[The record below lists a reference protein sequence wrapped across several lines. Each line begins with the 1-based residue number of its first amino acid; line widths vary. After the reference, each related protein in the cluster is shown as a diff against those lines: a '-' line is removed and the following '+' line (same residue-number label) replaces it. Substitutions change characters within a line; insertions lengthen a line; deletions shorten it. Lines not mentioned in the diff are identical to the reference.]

1 MKIIFIAE
9 NDGQTEIINIP
20 VVQNVEP
27 IVCDTTDEEFT
38 TIDGKTLNLIGGKG
52 LRKFSFSSFF
62 PSKLYSF
69 VSFLNFR
76 EPKHYIKFFEKYRDL
91 KLPVR
96 VIIIDK
102 FSVTLNMLCRYNFS
116 YTLRD
121 RAGDVPYTLD
131 ITEYIIPPN
140 KTTAPV
146 EANKPNNTNTKDKI
160 NVTNDKKTKIKNK
173 VKANANK
180 KPKK

>member
-1 MKIIFIAE
+1 MKIIFIGE
-9 NDGQTEIINIP
+9 NEGQIEVINIP
-20 VVQNVEP
+20 VVQNIEP
-27 IVCDTTDEEFT
+27 ISCETTDEDFV
-38 TIDGKTLNLIGGKG
+38 TIDGNTLNLIGGKG
-52 LRKFSFSSFF
+52 LRRFSFSSFF

-96 VIIIDK
+96 VIVIDK

-131 ITEYIIPPN
+131 ITEYILPVN

-146 EANKPNNTNTKDKI
+146 EANKPNNTKDKPD
-160 NVTNDKKTKIKNK
+160 VDKKTKIKNK

>member
-1 MKIIFIAE
+1 MKIIFIGE
-9 NDGQTEIINIP
+9 NEGQMEILYIP
-20 VVQNVEP
+20 VVLGVEP
-27 IVCDTTDEEFT
+27 ITCDTMDEDFV
-38 TIDGKTLNLIGGKG
+38 TIDGNTLNLIGGKG
-52 LRKFSFSSFF
+52 LRRFSFSSFF

-76 EPKHYIKFFEKYRDL
+76 PPKYYIKFFEKYRDL

-131 ITEYIIPPN
+131 ITEYILPVN

-146 EANKPNNTNTKDKI
+146 EANKPNNTNANNI
-160 NVTNDKKTKIKNK
+160 DKKTKIKNK

>member
-1 MKIIFIAE
+1 M
-9 NDGQTEIINIP
+9 
-20 VVQNVEP
+20 
-27 IVCDTTDEEFT
+27 
-38 TIDGKTLNLIGGKG
+38 
-52 LRKFSFSSFF
+52 
-62 PSKLYSF
+62 
-69 VSFLNFR
+69 SFLNFR
-76 EPKHYIKFFEKYRDL
+76 APKYYIKFFEKYRDL

-146 EANKPNNTNTKDKI
+146 ESNKPNNTNTKDK
-160 NVTNDKKTKIKNK
+160 TNIDKKTKIKNK

>member
-1 MKIIFIAE
+1 MKIIFIGE
-9 NDGQTEIINIP
+9 NEGQMEIINIP
-20 VVQNVEP
+20 VVQNIEP
-27 IVCDTTDEEFT
+27 ITCETTDEDFV
-38 TIDGKTLNLIGGKG
+38 TIDGNTLNLIGGKG
-52 LRKFSFSSFF
+52 LRRFSFSSFF

-76 EPKHYIKFFEKYRDL
+76 LPKHYIKFFEKYRDL

-131 ITEYIIPPN
+131 ITEYIIPVN
-140 KTTAPV
+140 KTTTPA
-146 EANKPNNTNTKDKI
+146 ESNKPKGSNEKAKTNI
-160 NVTNDKKTKIKNK
+160 DKKTKIKNK

-180 KPKK
+180 KPR

>member
-1 MKIIFIAE
+1 MKIIFIGE
-9 NDGQTEIINIP
+9 NEGQIEVINIP
-20 VVQNVEP
+20 VVQNIEP
-27 IVCDTTDEEFT
+27 ITCETTDEDFV
-38 TIDGKTLNLIGGKG
+38 TIDGNTLNLIGGKG
-52 LRKFSFSSFF
+52 LRRFSFSSFF

-146 EANKPNNTNTKDKI
+146 EANKPNNTNTKDK
-160 NVTNDKKTKIKNK
+160 TNIDKKTKIKNK

>member
-1 MKIIFIAE
+1 MKIIFIGE
-9 NDGQTEIINIP
+9 NEGQMEIINIP
-20 VVQNVEP
+20 VVQAIEP
-27 IVCDTTDEEFT
+27 ITCETTDEDFV
-38 TIDGKTLNLIGGKG
+38 TIDGNTLNLIGGKG
-52 LRKFSFSSFF
+52 LRRFSFSSFF

-102 FSVTLNMLCRYNFS
+102 FSITLNMLCRYNFS

-146 EANKPNNTNTKDKI
+146 EANKPNNTNTKDK
-160 NVTNDKKTKIKNK
+160 TNIDKKTKIKNK

>member
-1 MKIIFIAE
+1 MKIIFIGE
-9 NDGQTEIINIP
+9 NEGQMEIINIP
-20 VVQNVEP
+20 VVQAIEP
-27 IVCDTTDEEFT
+27 ITCETTDEDFV
-38 TIDGKTLNLIGGKG
+38 TIDGNTLNLIGGKG
-52 LRKFSFSSFF
+52 LRRFSFSSFF

-146 EANKPNNTNTKDKI
+146 EANKPNNTNTKDK
-160 NVTNDKKTKIKNK
+160 TNIDKKTKIKNK

>member
-1 MKIIFIAE
+1 MKIIFIGE
-9 NDGQTEIINIP
+9 NEGQIEVINIP
-20 VVQNVEP
+20 VVQNIEP
-27 IVCDTTDEEFT
+27 ITCETTDEDFV
-38 TIDGKTLNLIGGKG
+38 TIDGNTLNLIGGKG
-52 LRKFSFSSFF
+52 LRRFSFSSFF

-76 EPKHYIKFFEKYRDL
+76 PPKHYIKFFEKYRDL

-146 EANKPNNTNTKDKI
+146 EANKPNNTNTKDK
-160 NVTNDKKTKIKNK
+160 TNIDKKTKIKNK

>member
-1 MKIIFIAE
+1 MKIIFIGE
-9 NDGQTEIINIP
+9 NEGQMEIINIP
-20 VVQNVEP
+20 VVQAIEP
-27 IVCDTTDEEFT
+27 IMCDTMDEDFV
-38 TIDGKTLNLIGGKG
+38 TIDGNTLNLIGGKG
-52 LRKFSFSSFF
+52 LRRFSFSSFF

-146 EANKPNNTNTKDKI
+146 EANKPNNTNTN
-160 NVTNDKKTKIKNK
+160 NVDKKTKIKNK

-180 KPKK
+180 KTKK

>member
-1 MKIIFIAE
+1 MKIIFIGE
-9 NDGQTEIINIP
+9 NEGQIEVINIP
-20 VVQNVEP
+20 VVQNIEP
-27 IVCDTTDEEFT
+27 ITCETTDEDFV
-38 TIDGKTLNLIGGKG
+38 TIDGNTLNLIGGKG
-52 LRKFSFSSFF
+52 LRRFSFSSFF

-76 EPKHYIKFFEKYRDL
+76 PPKHYIKFFEKYRDL

-131 ITEYIIPPN
+131 ITEYILPVN

-146 EANKPNNTNTKDKI
+146 EANKPNNTNTKDK
-160 NVTNDKKTKIKNK
+160 TNIDKKTKIKNK

>member
-1 MKIIFIAE
+1 M
-9 NDGQTEIINIP
+9 
-20 VVQNVEP
+20 
-27 IVCDTTDEEFT
+27 DEDFV
-38 TIDGKTLNLIGGKG
+38 TIDGNTLNVIGGKG
-52 LRKFSFSSFF
+52 LRRFSFSSFF

-146 EANKPNNTNTKDKI
+146 EANKPNNTNTKDK
-160 NVTNDKKTKIKNK
+160 TNIDKKTKIKNK

>member
-9 NDGQTEIINIP
+9 NEGQTEIINIP
-20 VVQNVEP
+20 VVQNIEP
-27 IVCDTTDEEFT
+27 ITCDTIDEDFV
-38 TIDGKTLNLIGGKG
+38 TIEGNTLNLIGGKG
-52 LRKFSFSSFF
+52 LRRFSFSSFF

-76 EPKHYIKFFEKYRDL
+76 EPKYYIKFFEKYRDL

-131 ITEYIIPPN
+131 ITEYILPVN
-140 KTTAPV
+140 KTTAPI
-146 EANKPNNTNTKDKI
+146 ESNKPNNTNTKDK
-160 NVTNDKKTKIKNK
+160 TNIDKKTKIKNK

>member
-1 MKIIFIAE
+1 MKIIFIGE
-9 NDGQTEIINIP
+9 NEGQTEIINIP
-20 VVQNVEP
+20 VVQNIEP
-27 IVCDTTDEEFT
+27 ITCDTMDEDFV
-38 TIDGKTLNLIGGKG
+38 TIEGNTLNIIGGKG
-52 LRKFSFSSFF
+52 LRRFSFSSFF

-76 EPKHYIKFFEKYRDL
+76 EPKYYIKFFEKYRDL

-96 VIIIDK
+96 VIVIDK

-131 ITEYIIPPN
+131 ITEYILPIN
-140 KTTAPV
+140 KTTAPI
-146 EANKPNNTNTKDKI
+146 ESNKPKNTDDNTK
-160 NVTNDKKTKIKNK
+160 DKKTKIKNK

>member
-1 MKIIFIAE
+1 MKIIFIGE
-9 NDGQTEIINIP
+9 NEGQMEIINIP
-20 VVQNVEP
+20 VVQAIEP
-27 IVCDTTDEEFT
+27 ITCDTMDEDFV
-38 TIDGKTLNLIGGKG
+38 TIDGNTLNLIGGKG
-52 LRKFSFSSFF
+52 LRRFSFSSFF

-76 EPKHYIKFFEKYRDL
+76 PPKYYIKFFEKYRDL

-131 ITEYIIPPN
+131 ITEYILPVN

-146 EANKPNNTNTKDKI
+146 EANKPNNTNTKDK
-160 NVTNDKKTKIKNK
+160 TNIDKKAKIKNK

>member
-1 MKIIFIAE
+1 MKIIFIGE
-9 NDGQTEIINIP
+9 NEGQIEVINIP
-20 VVQNVEP
+20 VVQNIEP
-27 IVCDTTDEEFT
+27 ISCETTDEDFV
-38 TIDGKTLNLIGGKG
+38 TIDGNTLNLIGGKG
-52 LRKFSFSSFF
+52 LRRFSFSSFF

-76 EPKHYIKFFEKYRDL
+76 EPK
-91 KLPVR
+91 LPVR
-96 VIIIDK
+96 VIVIDK

-131 ITEYIIPPN
+131 ITEYILPVN

-146 EANKPNNTNTKDKI
+146 EANKPNNTNTNI
-160 NVTNDKKTKIKNK
+160 DKKTKIKNK

>member
-1 MKIIFIAE
+1 MKIIFIGE
-9 NDGQTEIINIP
+9 NEGQIEVINIP
-20 VVQNVEP
+20 VVQNIEP
-27 IVCDTTDEEFT
+27 ISCETTDEDFV
-38 TIDGKTLNLIGGKG
+38 TIEGNTLNLIGGKG
-52 LRKFSFSSFF
+52 LRRFSFSSFF

-76 EPKHYIKFFEKYRDL
+76 PPKHYIKFFEKYRDL

-131 ITEYIIPPN
+131 ITEYIIPVN

-146 EANKPNNTNTKDKI
+146 ESNKPNNTNTKDK
-160 NVTNDKKTKIKNK
+160 TNIDKKTKIKNK

>member
-1 MKIIFIAE
+1 
-9 NDGQTEIINIP
+9 
-20 VVQNVEP
+20 
-27 IVCDTTDEEFT
+27 
-38 TIDGKTLNLIGGKG
+38 
-52 LRKFSFSSFF
+52 
-62 PSKLYSF
+62 
-69 VSFLNFR
+69 
-76 EPKHYIKFFEKYRDL
+76 
-91 KLPVR
+91 
-96 VIIIDK
+96 
-102 FSVTLNMLCRYNFS
+102 MLCRYNFS

-146 EANKPNNTNTKDKI
+146 ESNKPNNTNTNI
-160 NVTNDKKTKIKNK
+160 DKKTKIKNK